1 MNQEKTKKKK
11 IYISGREVPGKVS
24 EKTVSSPPQVV
35 NYQVGEIV
43 KMKKLHPCGSR
54 EWEILRTG
62 TDFKLRCM
70 GCGHEIMMSRHNF
83 EKSARK

>member
-11 IYISGREVPGKVS
+11 IYISGREVPGKVP

-43 KMKKLHPCGSR
+43 KMKKLKIKKLKKKKK
-54 EWEILRTG
+54 ILLTKR
-62 TDFKLRCM
+62 R
-70 GCGHEIMMSRHNF
+70 
-83 EKSARK
+83 KSVKKKIQKIK